1 MITPEDFTRAPSDA
15 NGNPRYVA
23 HFLSIERATNYPALG
38 LATISERY
46 TDALR
51 FARNAGG
58 KKYHNKKFGGGIVFQ
73 SYALDELCN
82 FLNNF
87 KG

>member
-1 MITPEDFTRAPSDA
+1 MITPTQFQRIPSDA
-15 NGNPRYVA
+15 NGNPRYVT
-23 HFLSIERATNYPALG
+23 HFLNIETANHYPALG
-38 LATISERY
+38 LSTISERY

-58 KKYHNKKFGGGIVFQ
+58 KKYHNKKFGGGIAFQ